1 MGVQE
6 VSAKHRQRSLSG
18 VAERIRKM
26 LRKVIHAYM
35 CLEKRAAWASGLTY
49 VGVVPCF
56 SGSERIWSPFSTGR
70 PSLP

>member
-1 MGVQE
+1 
-6 VSAKHRQRSLSG
+6 
-18 VAERIRKM
+18 M